1 MTVEVKDRDLIS
13 IQEARNLV
21 ALAEAAQTVYASLN
35 QAEVDRAVKAVSEA
49 SAANAER
56 LARLANEETGFG
68 RWEDKTVKNL
78 FASRDVYNYI
88 KDLKTVGII
97 SEDPAKR
104 IFEVGVPVGLVTAL
118 IPSTNPTSTTIFKAL
133 IALKAGCAI
142 IFSPHPSA
150 KNCILETVS
159 IIRGALSSLSLPVD
173 LVTSLTMPTKEGTD
187 TLMRHP
193 KMNLILAT
201 GGNAMVH
208 AAYSSGT
215 PAIGVGPG
223 NGPAYIEKSADI
235 PLAVKRIFDS
245 KTFDNG
251 TICASEQ
258 SIVTETS
265 IRKEVMEEIGR
276 QGGYFLPPGD
286 SERVEKILMGPG
298 GTMNAK
304 LVGRTAEFIAQ
315 TAGITI
321 PPGTKI
327 LLGQENR
334 VGEKFPYSR
343 EKLMPVLGFYV
354 EDNWEKACLKC
365 IEILTLEGAGHTMT
379 IHSRN
384 ESVIREFGLKKPVS
398 RLIVNAPAALAAI
411 GAASALAPSLTLG
424 CGAIGHNS
432 TSDNVGPL
440 NLINVKRVAYGLKEI
455 EDLRP
460 SSAKAG
466 AAPQAATYSGD
477 AAVSSTNSASTN
489 SATISGSDP
498 SLDELVRRVLER
510 LLNL

>member
-21 ALAEAAQTVYASLN
+21 EAALSAQEAFARLD
-35 QAEVDRAVKAVSEA
+35 QAAVDRTVEAVAKACEA
-49 SAANAER
+49 QAER

-68 RWEDKTVKNL
+68 RFEDKTIKNL
-78 FASRDVYNYI
+78 FAAREVFNYI

-97 SEDPAKR
+97 NEDPVRR

-118 IPSTNPTSTTIFKAL
+118 IPSTNPTSTTIFKSL

-150 KNCILETVS
+150 RGCILETVEL
-159 IIRGALSSLSLPVD
+159 IRKTLASQGQPVD
-173 LVTSLTMPTKEGTD
+173 LVSCLTMPTKQGTD
-187 TLMRHP
+187 TLMHHP
-193 KMNLILAT
+193 RMNLILAT

-223 NGPAYIEKSADI
+223 NGPAYIERSADI
-235 PLAVKRIFDS
+235 PLAVKRILDS

-258 SIVTETS
+258 SIVTETH
-265 IRKEVMEEIGR
+265 IRKEVMEEIGH

-286 SERVEKILMGPG
+286 SERVERILMGPG

-304 LVGRTAEFIAQ
+304 LVGRTAEYIAQ
-315 TAGITI
+315 VAGVTI
-321 PPGTKI
+321 PPGTRV
-327 LLGQENR
+327 LLGQETR

-384 ESVIREFGLKKPVS
+384 EAVIREFGLKKPVS

-440 NLINVKRVAYGLKEI
+440 NLINIRRVAYGLKEL

-460 SSAKAG
+460 GGK
-466 AAPQAATYSGD
+466 
-477 AAVSSTNSASTN
+477 ASTVI
-489 SATISGSDP
+489 TGTDP
-498 SLDELVRRVLER
+498 AFNELVRRVMEKLA
-510 LLNL
+510 LQ

>member
-1 MTVEVKDRDLIS
+1 MEVKDRDLIS

-21 ALAEAAQTVYASLN
+21 TAAISAQRDFADLDQAAVDLTVKTVAEDCEAQ
-35 QAEVDRAVKAVSEA
+35 
-49 SAANAER
+49 AER

-68 RWEDKTVKNL
+68 RWEDKVIKNL
-78 FASRDVYNYI
+78 FASREVFRHI

-97 SEDPAKR
+97 KEDKSKG

-133 IALKAGCAI
+133 IALKAGCAV

-150 KNCILETVS
+150 KDCILETVS
-159 IIRGALSSLSLPVD
+159 IIRKSLEKLGRPLD
-173 LVTSLTMPTKEGTD
+173 LVSSLTMPTKQATE

-265 IRKEVMEEIGR
+265 IRKAVMEEIGR
-276 QGGYFLPPGD
+276 QGGHFLPPGD

-304 LVGRTAEFIAQ
+304 LVGRTADFIAQ
-315 TAGITI
+315 AAGITI
-321 PPGTKI
+321 PAGTRI
-327 LLGQENR
+327 LLGQETR
-334 VGEKFPYSR
+334 VGEKYPYSR

-365 IEILTLEGAGHTMT
+365 IEILSLEGAGHTMT
-379 IHSRN
+379 IHSQN
-384 ESVIREFGLKKPVS
+384 ETVIREFGLKKPVS

-440 NLINVKRVAYGLKEI
+440 NLINIRRVAYGLKELD
-455 EDLRP
+455 DLRKP
-460 SSAKAG
+460 DITSENIVRPQWPKAEVKP
-466 AAPQAATYSGD
+466 AGD
-477 AAVSSTNSASTN
+477 VSTA
-489 SATISGSDP
+489 DP
-498 SLDELVRRVLER
+498 AFDELVRQVMKKLAG
-510 LLNL
+510 LG

>member
-1 MTVEVKDRDLIS
+1 MTVEVFDRDLLS

-21 ALAEAAQTVYASLN
+21 QRASAAHEIYRALEQS
-35 QAEVDRAVKAVSEA
+35 EVDRAVAAVAAACEA
-49 SAANAER
+49 EAVR
-56 LARLANEETGFG
+56 LAKMANEETGFG
-68 RWEDKTVKNL
+68 RWPDKVLKNL
-78 FASRDVYNYI
+78 FASRHVYNHI
-88 KDLKTVGII
+88 KDMKTVGII
-97 SEDPAKR
+97 REDKVQR
-104 IFEVGVPVGLVTAL
+104 FFEVGVPVGLVTAL

-133 IALKAGCAI
+133 ISLKAGCAV
-142 IFSPHPSA
+142 IFSPHPGA
-150 KNCILETVS
+150 RNCILETVA
-159 IIRGALSSLSLPVD
+159 IIRGVLNGLGLPAD
-173 LVTSLTMPTKEGTD
+173 LVTSLTNPTKEGTD

-193 KMNLILAT
+193 RMNLILAT

-235 PLAVKRIFDS
+235 PLAVKRIMDS

-265 IRKEVMEEIGR
+265 IRKEVMDEVGR

-286 SERVEKILMGPG
+286 SERLERILMGPG
-298 GTMNAK
+298 GTMNAR
-304 LVGRTAEFIAQ
+304 LVGRTADYIAKA
-315 TAGITI
+315 AGITI
-321 PPGTKI
+321 PAGTRVI
-327 LLGQENR
+327 LGQETR

-365 IEILTLEGAGHTMT
+365 IEILSLEGAGHTMT
-379 IHSRN
+379 IHSQD
-384 ESVIREFGLKKPVS
+384 EKVIREFGLKKPVS

-440 NLINVKRVAYGLKEI
+440 NLINIRRVAYGLKELD
-455 EDLRP
+455 EL
-460 SSAKAG
+460 KAG
-466 AAPQAATYSGD
+466 LPDENVSAASNPAISGD
-477 AAVSSTNSASTN
+477 AF
-489 SATISGSDP
+489 D
-498 SLDELVRRVLER
+498 LLVRKVMER
-510 LLNL
+510 LGY

>member
-1 MTVEVKDRDLIS
+1 MAVEVKDRDLIS

-21 ALAEAAQTVYASLN
+21 EAAAAAQERFAALD
-35 QAEVDRAVKAVSEA
+35 QAGVDRAVTAVSLATEA
-49 SAANAER
+49 QADR
-56 LARLANEETGFG
+56 LARLAHEETGFG
-68 RWEDKTVKNL
+68 RFEDKVIKNL
-78 FASRDVYNYI
+78 FASREVYRHI
-88 KDLKTVGII
+88 KDLKTVGVI
-97 SEDPAKR
+97 SEDPGKR

-133 IALKAGCAI
+133 IALKAGCAV

-159 IIRGALSSLSLPVD
+159 IIRKALEDQKLPAD
-173 LVTSLTMPTKEGTD
+173 LVTCLSMPTKEGTD

-193 KMNLILAT
+193 RMNLILAT

-258 SIVTETS
+258 SIVTETG
-265 IRKEVMEEIGR
+265 IRKEVMEEISR

-286 SERVEKILMGPG
+286 SERVEKILMGPS
-298 GTMNAK
+298 GTMNAQ
-304 LVGRTAEFIAQ
+304 LVGRTAQHIAKM
-315 TAGITI
+315 AAVTI

-327 LLGQENR
+327 LLGQETR
-334 VGEKFPYSR
+334 VGQKYPYSR
-343 EKLMPVLGFYV
+343 EKLMPVLGFFV

-365 IEILTLEGAGHTMT
+365 IEILSVEGAGHTMT
-379 IHSRN
+379 IHSKN
-384 ESVIREFGLKKPVS
+384 EAVIREFGLKKPVS

-440 NLINVKRVAYGLKEI
+440 NLINIRRVAYGLKEL

-460 SSAKAG
+460 AREG
-466 AAPQAATYSGD
+466 PAASNTAASGP
-477 AAVSSTNSASTN
+477 
-489 SATISGSDP
+489 GPSDP
-498 SLDELVRRVLER
+498 AFDELVRRVMER
-510 LLNL
+510 LTQV

>member
-1 MTVEVKDRDLIS
+1 MVAAAAQA
-13 IQEARNLV
+13 QEAY
-21 ALAEAAQTVYASLN
+21 ALLDQAS
-35 QAEVDRAVKAVSEA
+35 VDKVA
-49 SAANAER
+49 SAVAAACAGQAER

-68 RWEDKTVKNL
+68 RWEDKVLKNL
-78 FASRDVYNYI
+78 FASREVWNHI
-88 KDLKTVGII
+88 KDMKTVGIV
-97 SEDPAKR
+97 SDDPIKR
-104 IFEVGVPVGLVTAL
+104 VFEVGVPVGLVTGL
-118 IPSTNPTSTTIFKAL
+118 IPSTNPTSTTMFKAL
-133 IALKAGCAI
+133 IALKAGCAV

-150 KNCILETVS
+150 RNCILETVDV
-159 IIRGALSSLSLPVD
+159 IRKTLASAGAPVD
-173 LVTSLTMPTKEGTD
+173 LVSCLTMPTKDATD
-187 TLMRHP
+187 ALMKHKR
-193 KMNLILAT
+193 MNLILAT

-265 IRKEVMEEIGR
+265 IRKEVMDEVMR

-286 SERVEKILMGPG
+286 SERVERILMGPS
-298 GTMNAK
+298 GTMNAR
-304 LVGRTAEFIAQ
+304 LVGRTAQFIAE
-315 TAGITI
+315 TAGVSI
-321 PPGTKI
+321 PQGTKV
-327 LLGQENR
+327 LLGQETR

-343 EKLMPVLGFYV
+343 EKLMPVLGFFV
-354 EDNWEKACLKC
+354 EDDWEKACRKC
-365 IEILTLEGAGHTMT
+365 IEILSLEGAGHTMT

-384 ESVIREFGLKKPVS
+384 EAVIREFGLKKPVS

-424 CGAIGHNS
+424 CGAIGNNS

-440 NLINVKRVAYGLKEI
+440 NLINIRRVAYGLRELD
-455 EDLRP
+455 DLRNGGPVPPAPHP
-460 SSAKAG
+460 SVSSPSVSAGQASAVQ
-466 AAPQAATYSGD
+466 AAPGQAATGQTAAASPIRTD
-477 AAVSSTNSASTN
+477 AELA
-489 SATISGSDP
+489 
-498 SLDELVRRVLER
+498 ELVRRVMTMIAEK
-510 LLNL
+510 

>member
-1 MTVEVKDRDLIS
+1 MTVQVNDRDLVS

-21 ALAEAAQTVYASLN
+21 QAALQAHEIYRCLDQAKVDQAVAAVAKACET
-35 QAEVDRAVKAVSEA
+35 QAV
-49 SAANAER
+49 R
-56 LARLANEETGFG
+56 LAKLANEETGFG
-68 RWEDKTVKNL
+68 RWQDKVVKNL
-78 FASRDVYNYI
+78 FASRDVFNHI
-88 KDLKTVGII
+88 KDLKTVGVIRD
-97 SEDPAKR
+97 DPIKR

-133 IALKAGCAI
+133 IALKAGCSI

-150 KNCILETVS
+150 RNCILETVE
-159 IIRGALSSLSLPVD
+159 IIRGALKQLSLPQDV
-173 LVTSLTMPTKEGTD
+173 VTSLTMPTKEGTD
-187 TLMRHP
+187 TLMRH
-193 KMNLILAT
+193 KRMNLILAT

-223 NGPAYIEKSADI
+223 NGPAYIEKSANI

-265 IRKEVMEEIGR
+265 IRKQVMEEIGR

-286 SERVEKILMGPG
+286 SERVERILMGPS

-304 LVGRTAEFIAQ
+304 LVGRTAQFIAE
-315 TAGITI
+315 TAGVSI
-321 PPGTKI
+321 PPNTRV
-327 LLGQENR
+327 LLGQETR

-343 EKLMPVLGFYV
+343 EKLMPVLGFFV
-354 EDNWEKACLKC
+354 EENWEKACLKC
-365 IEILTLEGAGHTMT
+365 IEILSLEGAGHTMV
-379 IHSRN
+379 IHSNN

-411 GAASALAPSLTLG
+411 GAATALAPSLTLG

-440 NLINVKRVAYGLKEI
+440 NLINIRRVAYGLKELD
-455 EDLRP
+455 DLRP
-460 SSAKAG
+460 E
-466 AAPQAATYSGD
+466 AAAL
-477 AAVSSTNSASTN
+477 NSASPD
-489 SATISGSDP
+489 ADAI
-498 SLDELVRRVLER
+498 EILVQKVMER
-510 LLNL
+510 LKLS

>member
-21 ALAEAAQTVYASLN
+21 AAAAVAQESYARLD
-35 QAEVDRAVKAVSEA
+35 QAVVDRAVEAVSRACEA
-49 SAANAER
+49 QAER

-68 RWEDKTVKNL
+68 RWEDKTLKNL
-78 FASRDVYNYI
+78 FASRDVYRHI

-97 SEDPAKR
+97 KEDAANR

-133 IALKAGCAI
+133 IALKAGCAV
-142 IFSPHPSA
+142 IFSPHPAA
-150 KNCILETVS
+150 KNCILETVQL
-159 IIRGALSSLSLPVD
+159 IRQTLEAIKLPAD
-173 LVTSLTMPTKEGTD
+173 LVTSLTMPTKQGTD

-193 KMNLILAT
+193 RMNLILAT

-258 SIVTETS
+258 SVVTETS
-265 IRKEVMEEIGR
+265 IRKEVMEEISR

-286 SERVEKILMGPG
+286 SERVERILMGPG
-298 GTMNAK
+298 GTMNAQ
-304 LVGRTAEFIAQ
+304 LVGRPAERIAQ
-315 TAGITI
+315 AAGITI

-327 LLGQENR
+327 LLGQETR
-334 VGEKFPYSR
+334 VGEKYPYSR
-343 EKLMPVLGFYV
+343 EKLMPVLGFFV

-365 IEILTLEGAGHTMT
+365 IEILSLEGAGHTMT
-379 IHSRN
+379 IHSRD
-384 ESVIREFGLKKPVS
+384 EAVIREFGLKKPVS

-411 GAASALAPSLTLG
+411 GATTALAPSLTLG

-440 NLINVKRVAYGLKEI
+440 NLINIRRVAYGLRELD
-455 EDLRP
+455 DLRP
-460 SSAKAG
+460 GGGPPGQNQAQPSLAQSGQAQPG
-466 AAPQAATYSGD
+466 QTVLAAP
-477 AAVSSTNSASTN
+477 
-489 SATISGSDP
+489 DP
-498 SLDELVRRVLER
+498 AFNELVRLVMER
-510 LLNL
+510 LTLSR

>member
-21 ALAEAAQTVYASLN
+21 AIAAGA
-35 QAEVDRAVKAVSEA
+35 QAEYALLGQDAVDRTVEAVTLACEA
-49 SAANAER
+49 QAGR
-56 LARLANEETGFG
+56 LALMANEETGFG
-68 RWEDKTVKNL
+68 KPEDKTVKNL
-78 FASRDVYNYI
+78 FASREVYNYI
-88 KDLKTVGII
+88 KGLKTVGII
-97 SEDPAKR
+97 KEDPLNR
-104 IFEVGVPVGLVTAL
+104 IFEVGVPVGLVAAL

-159 IIRGALSSLSLPVD
+159 IIREALASLGRPVG
-173 LVTSLTMPTKEGTD
+173 LVTCLAMPTKEGTD

-201 GGNAMVH
+201 GGNAMVR

-235 PLAVKRIFDS
+235 PLAVKRIIDS

-258 SIVTETS
+258 SVVTETS
-265 IRKEVMEEIGR
+265 IRKEVMEELTR

-286 SERVEKILMGPG
+286 SERVERILMGPG
-298 GTMNAK
+298 GTMNAS
-304 LVGRTAEFIAQ
+304 LVGRTAEYIAQ
-315 TAGITI
+315 KAGISV
-321 PPGTKI
+321 PAGTKVLI
-327 LLGQENR
+327 GQETR

-343 EKLMPVLGFYV
+343 EKLMPVLGFFV
-354 EDNWEKACLKC
+354 EDNWEKACIKC
-365 IEILTLEGAGHTMT
+365 IEILSLEGAGHTMT

-440 NLINVKRVAYGLKEI
+440 NLINIRRVAYGLKEL
-455 EDLRP
+455 DQLRAP
-460 SSAKAG
+460 GPKGQEANPAPG
-466 AAPQAATYSGD
+466 ASGLPEAAF
-477 AAVSSTNSASTN
+477 N
-489 SATISGSDP
+489 
-498 SLDELVRRVLER
+498 ELVRKVMEKLARS
-510 LLNL
+510 

>member
-21 ALAEAAQTVYASLN
+21 VAAASSQEAYARLDQTA
-35 QAEVDRAVKAVSEA
+35 VDRAVQAVATACEA
-49 SAANAER
+49 QAER

-68 RWEDKTVKNL
+68 RWEDKVIKNL
-78 FASRDVYNYI
+78 FASREVYQHI

-97 SEDPAKR
+97 KEDPVRR

-150 KNCILETVS
+150 KDCILETVA
-159 IIRGALSSLSLPVD
+159 IIRDTLTKLGLPVD
-173 LVTSLTMPTKEGTD
+173 LVSSLTLPTKQATD

-235 PLAVKRIFDS
+235 SLAVKRIFDS

-258 SIVTETS
+258 SIVTETC
-265 IRKEVMEEIGR
+265 IRKEVMDEVGR

-286 SERVEKILMGPG
+286 SERVERILMGPG

-304 LVGRTAEFIAQ
+304 LVGRTAEYIAQ
-315 TAGITI
+315 MAGINI
-321 PPGTKI
+321 PAGTRV
-327 LLGQENR
+327 LLGQETR

-354 EDNWEKACLKC
+354 EDNWEKACHKC
-365 IEILTLEGAGHTMT
+365 IEILSLEGAGHTMT

-384 ESVIREFGLKKPVS
+384 EAVIREFGLKKPVS

-411 GAASALAPSLTLG
+411 GAASALSPSLTLG

-440 NLINVKRVAYGLKEI
+440 NLINIRRVAYGLKELD
-455 EDLRP
+455 DLKPQKSISTREP
-460 SSAKAG
+460 AKAVIG
-466 AAPQAATYSGD
+466 
-477 AAVSSTNSASTN
+477 SA
-489 SATISGSDP
+489 DP
-498 SLDELVRRVLER
+498 AFDELVRQVMER
-510 LLNL
+510 LARS